1 MHEMFKWRLRQVKFT
16 SFQEITLCEKCL
28 YLDTFHGVWLWS
40 GSFFELPHYFVFSER
55 LRMLASVEM
64 SFLSRFPYYLRQYTS
79 KFLYEMRPTKLSNSS
94 INVQETNTFTHFCFV
109 IILNSLGFLWKS
121 HNMFLNT
128 YISFYHNRNLQLRL
142 IYHVCVSSSIVS
154 MIKNHR

>member
-1 MHEMFKWRLRQVKFT
+1 MKSACIWTLFTECDFGPALSLNYLTILFFRKDFECWPQWR
-16 SFQEITLCEKCL
+16 CL
-28 YLDTFHGVWLWS
+28 FYHV
-40 GSFFELPHYFVFSER
+40 
-55 LRMLASVEM
+55 
-64 SFLSRFPYYLRQYTS
+64 FPYYLRQYTS

-94 INVQETNTFTHFCFV
+94 IHVQETNTFTHFCFV

-142 IYHVCVSSSIVS
+142 IYHVCVISSIVS

>member
-1 MHEMFKWRLRQVKFT
+1 MTSATSEIHIFSRNNTVWKVLVFGHFSRSVTLVRLFLWIT
-16 SFQEITLCEKCL
+16 SLFCFFGKTSNVGL
-28 YLDTFHGVWLWS
+28 S
-40 GSFFELPHYFVFSER
+40 GDVFFYHV
-55 LRMLASVEM
+55 
-64 SFLSRFPYYLRQYTS
+64 FPYYLRQYTS

-94 INVQETNTFTHFCFV
+94 IHVQETNTFTHFCFV

-128 YISFYHNRNLQLRL
+128 YIPFYHNRNLQLRL